1 MARKLTRSGELPP
14 RIDRD
19 AVFRFFE
26 DRARKADSIGP
37 IRAVIYQDKNIDLA
51 ERRNLAEKQL
61 LLPYL
66 NIGKTDRV
74 LDVGCGTGRWAEAL
88 VPHCAAYHGI
98 DLSPGLIRVSKER
111 LGHYSNAVFTVC
123 ALDDLSFEKIGTCE
137 PFSRMISFGVLIY
150 QNDDTVLLALKRM
163 ASVASTHCRMVFRE
177 PVSLDLRLTLQSHY
191 SDEMEQYYN
200 AIYRTEPE
208 LMDMFDGVLGGDGF
222 RLIANGDVY
231 RDPALNNRTQTRQR
245 YFVFER

>member
-1 MARKLTRSGELPP
+1 
-14 RIDRD
+14 
-19 AVFRFFE
+19 
-26 DRARKADSIGP
+26 
-37 IRAVIYQDKNIDLA
+37 
-51 ERRNLAEKQL
+51 
-61 LLPYL
+61 
-66 NIGKTDRV
+66 
-74 LDVGCGTGRWAEAL
+74 
-88 VPHCAAYHGI
+88 
-98 DLSPGLIRVSKER
+98 
-111 LGHYSNAVFTVC
+111 
-123 ALDDLSFEKIGTCE
+123 
-137 PFSRMISFGVLIY
+137 MISFGVLIY